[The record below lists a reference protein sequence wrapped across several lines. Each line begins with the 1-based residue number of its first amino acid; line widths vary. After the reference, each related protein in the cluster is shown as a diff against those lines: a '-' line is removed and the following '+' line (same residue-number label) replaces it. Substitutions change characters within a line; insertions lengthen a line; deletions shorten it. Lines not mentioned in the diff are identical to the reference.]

1 MAVPGITTAGATAAL
16 DASLNTIM
24 SDFRLLPDDKGIM
37 RDRATPLS
45 LKPGTG
51 SSVII
56 NNYARLSANGIADG
70 ADITNPQTLSDT
82 GTSFTPTEVVAQALI
97 SGRTLDRVA
106 DRSLLDNTAKM
117 IMNALRL
124 KMDADGAAQLPSF
137 TPIVGAAGTVC
148 SPGIIAAAVGK
159 TEIGNSLANPEPYD
173 DISIVLHPLMML
185 ELSGRMVPYS
195 NVPTGTNVYG
205 VDNGAHAGVTLTNS
219 GGTGPSGSLADQI
232 VRQGPRSVA
241 QLQGHPVFLD
251 ANISVDSNN
260 DGSGACFARVG
271 LNYVSEKEPT
281 LDYDKTDAS
290 MRGAV
295 ELNGWYS
302 GIWGLYRA
310 SNSGTEILGDCAI
323 PSS

>member
-1 MAVPGITTAGATAAL
+1 MAVPGITTAGSSAAL
-16 DASLNTIM
+16 DASLNTII
-24 SDFRLLPDDKGIM
+24 SDFRLLPDEKGVM
-37 RDRATPLS
+37 RDRATPLT

-51 SSVII
+51 SGVVI
-56 NNYARLSANGIADG
+56 NNYARLTANGISDG
-70 ADITNPQTLSDT
+70 ADISNPQALADT
-82 GTSFTPTEVVAQALI
+82 GTTFTPTEVVSQALV

-106 DRSLLDNTAKM
+106 DRSLLANTAKM

-124 KMDADGAAQLPSF
+124 KMDQDGTAQLPSF
-137 TPIVGAAGTVC
+137 VPIVGAAGTVC

-159 TEIGNSLANPEPYD
+159 TEIGNSTANPEVYD

-185 ELSGRMVPYS
+185 ELGGRMVPYS
-195 NVPTGTNVYG
+195 DVPTGTTKYG
-205 VDNGAHAGVTLTNS
+205 VDNGAHAGLTLTNA
-219 GGTGPSGSLADQI
+219 GGTGGAGSLADQI
-232 VRQGPRSVA
+232 IREGPRSVA
-241 QLQGHPVFLD
+241 HLQGHPVFLD
-251 ANISVDSNN
+251 ANIAVDSSN

-271 LNYVSEKEPT
+271 LNYVVEKEPQ

-302 GIWGLYRA
+302 GIWGLYRP
-310 SNSGTEILGDCAI
+310 SNTGTEILGDCSI